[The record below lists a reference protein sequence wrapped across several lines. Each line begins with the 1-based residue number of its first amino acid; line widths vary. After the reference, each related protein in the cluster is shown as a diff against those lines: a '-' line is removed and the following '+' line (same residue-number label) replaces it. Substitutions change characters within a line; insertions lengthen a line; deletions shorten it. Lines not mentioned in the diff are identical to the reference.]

1 MSDSK
6 GNLSGIIADFPA
18 GRYADLQYSDYE
30 DIRKAQTSLLIRHIE
45 YTVLN
50 SPFYKK
56 LFRYNGIDYRE
67 IRTIHDLRQVP
78 VTEKSDLT
86 DANEQFLAAP
96 QEDVVDVCLTSATT
110 GNRPAALLQTRS
122 DLARLA
128 YNEELAFEMA
138 GIDSK
143 DTLLVAAALDRCFMA
158 GLAYYLGGLKLCA
171 RTVRAGAGSPA
182 QLWQLLKCTGT
193 TAVVGVPSLMW
204 KMAQYAIENGEDPS
218 RAGVRRLIAI
228 GEPVRDRSLALLPV
242 TRQLEDV
249 WDARVY
255 STYASTESATSFC
268 ECSARQGGHL
278 RPELVVLEI
287 VDQKCEAVPDG
298 EPGEVV
304 VTPLGITGMPFI
316 RFNTGD
322 VSFVIRKECPCG
334 RKTPRLGPVLGR
346 KNQMLKYKG
355 TTIYPNTIISV
366 IEGKKDFVGGYVE
379 ARRNEDGT
387 DRVILYVSVADPLLS
402 MKRIK
407 DEFRA
412 RIRVVPEIRIIS
424 KKELY
429 EKTDQ
434 PQKRKKTTFFDLR

>member
-1 MSDSK
+1 
-6 GNLSGIIADFPA
+6 
-18 GRYADLQYSDYE
+18 
-30 DIRKAQTSLLIRHIE
+30 
-45 YTVLN
+45 V
-50 SPFYKK
+50 
-56 LFRYNGIDYRE
+56 
-67 IRTIHDLRQVP
+67 
-78 VTEKSDLT
+78 
-86 DANEQFLAAP
+86 
-96 QEDVVDVCLTSATT
+96 
-110 GNRPAALLQTRS
+110 ALLQTRS

-128 YNEELAFEMA
+128 YNEELAFAMA

-143 DTLLVAAALDRCFMA
+143 DTLLVVAALDRCFMA

-218 RAGVRRLIAI
+218 RAGVRRLIGI
-228 GEPVRDRSLALLPV
+228 GEPVRDRSLELLPV

-249 WDARVY
+249 WGARVY

-287 VDQKCEAVPDG
+287 VDQKGEAVPDG
-298 EPGEVV
+298 EPGEIV
-304 VTPLGITGMPFI
+304 VTPLGVTGMPFI

-322 VSFVIRKECPCG
+322 VSFVIRKECACG

-402 MKRIK
+402 MEHIK

-424 KKELY
+424 EKELY